1 MLIALVLCVLG
12 LSAPAGDP
20 FTELDYDAALAQA
33 KKDKKLLL
41 VDFTAS
47 WCPPCK
53 KMEKETW
60 AAAEVKTWLT
70 AHALA
75 VQIDVDEEKELAQRF
90 KIEAMPTVIVLREG
104 VEFDRFVG
112 YRDSKKFLAWA
123 EEVRAG
129 RKPGEALLERAKALR
144 DSTDV
149 DARYEVAREMLRAK
163 HYDEA
168 LTHYLWLWP
177 ATREAMGF
185 GGVRL
190 SFMLSDMADLAAQ
203 HEPAKKAFGEILAEL
218 QTRVDAAE
226 LPTFDAWQEWTGF
239 CSYFDAEERILAWY
253 EKRRDSEG
261 RLFAAST
268 EFHAQFIV
276 SEVFDAL
283 MEKDRLADAVRLY
296 ENARA
301 RAEDL
306 VTEYRRHLE
315 SPFPD
320 DEDQRKSIEELGRS
334 RLTLGLS
341 KLFAALH
348 ASERAAEADFVA
360 ELLLATLDTP
370 EARLALVRQALDHS
384 QKPHPSCS
392 RWLDEAEK
400 AGGNARSL
408 RRKLEK
414 LAKPR

>member
-1 MLIALVLCVLG
+1 MLIALALCVLG
-12 LSAPAGDP
+12 CISPAGDP

-33 KKDKKLLL
+33 KKDQKLLL

-47 WCPPCK
+47 WCTPCK

-60 AAAEVKTWLT
+60 GAAEVKAWLT
-70 AHALA
+70 ANALA

-90 KIEAMPTVIVLREG
+90 KIEAMPTVIVMREG

-112 YRDSKKFLAWA
+112 YRDTKQFLAWA

-163 HYDEA
+163 QYDEA
-168 LTHYLWLWP
+168 LAHYLWLWP
-177 ATREAMGF
+177 ATRAAVGY

-190 SFMLSDMADLAAQ
+190 SFMLSDMAQLAAQ
-203 HEPAKKAFGEILAEL
+203 HEPAKKAFAEILAEL

-226 LPTFDAWQEWTGF
+226 LPAFLDWQEWTGF
-239 CSYFDAEERILAWY
+239 CGYFDAKERVLAWY
-253 EKRRDSEG
+253 EKRRDGEG
-261 RLFAAST
+261 RLFAGNAV
-268 EFHAQFIV
+268 FQAQFIV
-276 SEVFDAL
+276 GEVFDAL

-296 ENARA
+296 EDARA
-301 RAEDL
+301 RAEAL
-306 VTEYRRHLE
+306 VLDYRRRKE
-315 SPFPD
+315 SLPD
-320 DEDQRKSIEELGRS
+320 DEELRKSVEEHGRS
-334 RLTLGLS
+334 KLTLGLS

-348 ASERAAEADFVA
+348 ATERAAEAEAVA
-360 ELLLATLDTP
+360 ELLLETLDTP

-384 QKPHPSCS
+384 QKPHASYA
-392 RWLDEAEK
+392 RWLDEAEA
-400 AGGNARSL
+400 AGGNTKLL

-414 LAKPR
+414 LAEPR